1 MPKRFMAQGAMHLE
15 LHALSTVAD
24 AFEHARTTAATAA
37 AATAQPVMNC
47 VKAKPLEKILVKNR

>member
-1 MPKRFMAQGAMHLE
+1 MAQGAMHLE